1 MNNPEL
7 SPENPPFPGGWPL
20 RHYQNDALTQFNA
33 GKRRQMHI
41 WHRRAGKDTFGLNLA
56 GIETQKTVGT
66 YWHLFPLQTQAKKAI
81 WDGIDGEGRRIIDR
95 AFPLSLRASQNKED
109 MIIKFKCGSTWQMA
123 GSDRYNSLVGS
134 NVRGVVFSEWALCNP
149 IAWDYIRPILRENN
163 GWVMFITTYRGKN
176 HAYQMYENLKDH
188 PDWFCS
194 LLTVDDTHRLDGS
207 LVLTPEDIEAER
219 KEGMREAMI
228 QQEYYC
234 SPEASHIGAYY
245 SSEMADLNNSKRRGA
260 FGYDPSLPLFA
271 AFDRAT
277 ASVLSCVLVQP
288 SGNMHNIVAS
298 KTWENTT
305 VGEAFAWL
313 RNFLPFGG
321 KITKAIMPPTANL
334 TNFNVL
340 GVEFEAAP
348 DQPLLEGIDAV
359 RRYLPLTRVDVQIQ
373 TWAEEGNNI
382 DLLNAL
388 QGYRADDDPKS
399 PGMYKLTPAF
409 VPEIYLAN
417 AFMNYCLFADAG
429 GADDDWSKTPDYTLQ
444 DRAAGIHYQAPRTD
458 DLRGYKRKAAQ

>member
-7 SPENPPFPGGWPL
+7 SPENPPFLGGWPH
-20 RHYQNDALTQFNA
+20 RHYQNDAFREFNA
-33 GKRRQMHI
+33 GKRRQIHI

-56 GIETQKTVGT
+56 GIEAQKTVGT

-81 WDGIDGEGRRIIDR
+81 WDGLDGEGHRIIDR
-95 AFPLSLRASQNKED
+95 AFPQDLRVSTNKED
-109 MIIKFKCGSTWQMA
+109 MMIKFKGGSTWQMA

-149 IAWDYIRPILRENN
+149 VAWDYIRPILRENH
-163 GWVMFITTYRGKN
+163 GWVVFITTYRGRN

-194 LLTVDDTHRLDGS
+194 KLTVDDTHRLDGS
-207 LVLTPEDIEAER
+207 RVLTEADIQAER
-219 KEGMREAMI
+219 DEGMREALV

-234 SPEASHIGAYY
+234 SPEASYIGAYF
-245 SSEMADLNNSKRRGA
+245 SSEMTELNDSTRRGA

-277 ASVLSCVLVQP
+277 ASVLGCVLVQP

-298 KTWENTT
+298 QTWENTT
-305 VGEAFAWL
+305 VGEAFIWL
-313 RNFLPFGG
+313 KNFLPFG
-321 KITKAIMPPTANL
+321 KNIQKAIMPPTANL
-334 TNFNVL
+334 DNFKVS

-348 DQPLLEGIDAV
+348 NQPLIEAIDTV
-359 RRYLPLTRVDVQIQ
+359 RRYLPLTRIDVQIQ
-373 TWAEEGNNI
+373 KWAEEGNNI
-382 DLLNAL
+382 ELLNSL
-388 QGYRADDDPKS
+388 QGYRADDDPKA

-409 VPEIYLAN
+409 VPEIYLTK
-417 AFMNYCLFADAG
+417 AFMNYCLFADSG
-429 GADDDWSKTPDYTLQ
+429 GIDDEWGPAPDYALQ
-444 DRAAGIHYQAPRTD
+444 DRAAGIRHQAHRLTD
-458 DLRGYKRKAAQ
+458 SRGYKRASP